1 MYTEDVSM
9 SNKNKNAFLALSSM
23 VAGVACMPVA
33 VFFSTI
39 AGLALATLSVY
50 LIYLAG

>member
-1 MYTEDVSM
+1 M
-9 SNKNKNAFLALSSM
+9 SDKNKNAFLALTAM

-33 VFFSTI
+33 AFFSTV
-39 AGLALATLSVY
+39 AGLTLATMSVY